1 MIKTRIIAIGV
12 VAGLS
17 LTAAACG
24 GSTTGSHAVKDG
36 TTSVPTTTG
45 SIAPAPT
52 TVTAPP
58 TTTPVTPTTAPA
70 PTINS
75 AALDQWGAGLGSAG
89 TAVTTVT
96 GAMSS
101 PQGDS

>member
-1 MIKTRIIAIGV
+1 
-12 VAGLS
+12 
-17 LTAAACG
+17 
-24 GSTTGSHAVKDG
+24 
-36 TTSVPTTTG
+36 
-45 SIAPAPT
+45 
-52 TVTAPP
+52 VTAPP
-58 TTTPVTPTTAPA
+58 TTTPVTPTTVPG

-89 TAVTTVT
+89 TAVSTVT